1 MVKLKNRRNYSFF
14 VIVTI
19 LIISMVGM
27 LVYGNTD
34 EYPFKINTN
43 SNPSELNNGD
53 TANITYNVIPN
64 PIKFKDNVE
73 KDVVLILDTSQTVS
87 SKQKAIKDS
96 AYKFVDEFLDNNS
109 NKNFKIGIVSYN
121 EKAEIN
127 QQLTENKYYIKDAI
141 KNIYTE
147 DEYEWIKSGDHL
159 GTNVGDAFRL
169 AISMFN
175 KDGVNKEKIVIFMSN
190 GKPNAY
196 TGKFYKGPES
206 ELNKNKIN
214 SLNEYE
220 KKLYDIT
227 SLSGDEKE
235 LGVGDINSEEVKMNK
250 YIEDV
255 KKYFYIPNSVS
266 GYSKED
272 FLKRGFRRDVIDN
285 VIYNDYPKIYDEYK
299 FYNVSRII
307 ESIYY
312 PKSTYSV
319 NVLPNY
325 DDGKNIISYYMGVKI
340 GYAYSL
346 EMAKEIK
353 DLGISTYPIYFD
365 NDGSYN
371 NQQNKDYRE
380 NTMKLISKFAGN
392 DEGNGVTSVNTV
404 YSSDITGSLKKVFE
418 DLDKNIKESYLVND
432 AKLTINIPEGLE
444 IESID
449 YSGKQIKINK
459 EDVKDG
465 KYQLPLN
472 NLGYIYN
479 PHKEEYEYKGKPLK
493 ISINIVGKNTSG
505 KDKDCIITGEISSKS
520 LDDGKV
526 TEFPK
531 VNIKVK
537 SSVVVQIKV
546 NDFIGNV
553 GKEYNSENIKPQNNS
568 FDLIENP
575 NRLIGYGNAN
585 ISVKGIKDN
594 VNEEYWIKTW
604 FTKEKSEEEINQE
617 EFKLNNM
624 NSDII
629 MGKPNNLTY
638 QAYNVSHLEPKKDES
653 KWNDRNEVFKSKQG
667 DIGYLPSNTI
677 AGLEGNEEQRIL
689 QYGEPL
695 SIGKKYYYYKESI
708 NYELKDTGEKKTIN
722 VLDEE
727 KGIFKRLECS
737 VWRCNYEKS
746 MFYHDDSGNWYENYS
761 SWWDGTSYYKKVNYY
776 IKVTNEWIWK
786 HKTIFYNDMT
796 IDDIKD
802 YYDKYSD
809 FSYKEADKYW
819 GYIKPKE
826 SGWYLFGTYSDDG
839 SRFSITKD
847 GKTYELSKSNFGL
860 SEDYNERWYIGQERG
875 NFKVHGSAVYS
886 SFTPIYLDKDKYY
899 PIQLEYFNWGG
910 EGSFKLG
917 YFKLDNY
924 GENIKN
930 IFEQFNKAT
939 STEDYES
946 LSDIFNKEKL
956 GSWYNPY
963 YRYYINGSYIND
975 CLNKLKWVGDKNG
988 DGFTMYPSKSN
999 EPGDVANEVFEG
1011 KSGVELPKENG
1022 VYTMHYKIFTRAKDG
1037 KIGDKIIKDNIIKGN
1052 YGKFEIKDLL
1062 NASIDVTD
1070 INGDN
1075 KIYANNNAIVNYRIN
1090 PNTLNVTDVIRDGK
1104 KPPNKIILSN
1114 LKINGLIPKGLTLS
1128 NNNSVDGNLESDG
1141 STRIHTNGM
1150 KDIVYNLKGNQ
1161 YVANSIDEKVDV
1173 IVKSVGNFVFKE
1185 EQNTVG
1191 FNLKYEDKE
1200 TKPMLENFKGSSVS
1214 INEPTKIE
1222 KFGILDSASSDNI
1235 KDASE
1240 GVQVVNGIPLKIA
1253 ILADVKSP
1261 NSIIDLGFNSQNIKV
1276 SKDTEPQFKI
1286 KIYNKGNL
1294 INSEKEFTIDKLEGN
1309 LIEGLNSGIKISG
1322 LDVGEKVIVIELIP
1336 NNIEVNNSALLK
1348 TKVENSN
1355 DKEHL
1360 AKLDYAEMPDVF

>member
-1 MVKLKNRRNYSFF
+1 
-14 VIVTI
+14 
-19 LIISMVGM
+19 M
-27 LVYGNTD
+27 LG
-34 EYPFKINTN
+34 
-43 SNPSELNNGD
+43 
-53 TANITYNVIPN
+53 
-64 PIKFKDNVE
+64 
-73 KDVVLILDTSQTVS
+73 
-87 SKQKAIKDS
+87 
-96 AYKFVDEFLDNNS
+96 
-109 NKNFKIGIVSYN
+109 
-121 EKAEIN
+121 
-127 QQLTENKYYIKDAI
+127 
-141 KNIYTE
+141 
-147 DEYEWIKSGDHL
+147 
-159 GTNVGDAFRL
+159 
-169 AISMFN
+169 
-175 KDGVNKEKIVIFMSN
+175 
-190 GKPNAY
+190 
-196 TGKFYKGPES
+196 
-206 ELNKNKIN
+206 
-214 SLNEYE
+214 
-220 KKLYDIT
+220 
-227 SLSGDEKE
+227 
-235 LGVGDINSEEVKMNK
+235 
-250 YIEDV
+250 
-255 KKYFYIPNSVS
+255 KKYDSN
-266 GYSKED
+266 
-272 FLKRGFRRDVIDN
+272 
-285 VIYNDYPKIYDEYK
+285 
-299 FYNVSRII
+299 
-307 ESIYY
+307 
-312 PKSTYSV
+312 
-319 NVLPNY
+319 
-325 DDGKNIISYYMGVKI
+325 
-340 GYAYSL
+340 
-346 EMAKEIK
+346 
-353 DLGISTYPIYFD
+353 
-365 NDGSYN
+365 
-371 NQQNKDYRE
+371 
-380 NTMKLISKFAGN
+380 
-392 DEGNGVTSVNTV
+392 
-404 YSSDITGSLKKVFE
+404 
-418 DLDKNIKESYLVND
+418 NIK
-432 AKLTINIPEGLE
+432 LE
-444 IESID
+444 
-449 YSGKQIKINK
+449 
-459 EDVKDG
+459 
-465 KYQLPLN
+465 
-472 NLGYIYN
+472 
-479 PHKEEYEYKGKPLK
+479 
-493 ISINIVGKNTSG
+493 
-505 KDKDCIITGEISSKS
+505 
-520 LDDGKV
+520 
-526 TEFPK
+526 
-531 VNIKVK
+531 
-537 SSVVVQIKV
+537 
-546 NDFIGNV
+546 
-553 GKEYNSENIKPQNNS
+553 NNS
-568 FDLIENP
+568 FNFIQDTK
-575 NRLIGYGNAN
+575 RLIGDGNAN
-585 ISVKGIKDN
+585 ISVKGMPEKSD
-594 VNEEYWIKTW
+594 EEYWIKTW
-604 FTKEKSEEEINQE
+604 FTKENSNEEINKE
-617 EFKLNNM
+617 EFKLNNI
-624 NSDII
+624 NSDIDLD
-629 MGKPNNLTY
+629 KAHNLTY

-677 AGLEGNEEQRIL
+677 AGLEGNKEQRIL

-708 NYELKDTGEKKTIN
+708 NYELKDTGEKKVIKIWDKETQN
-722 VLDEE
+722 YKYV
-727 KGIFKRLECS
+727 ECS
-737 VWRCNYEKS
+737 LWECNYEKKK
-746 MFYHDDSGNWYENYS
+746 YYLDELGNWYEYNS
-761 SWWDGTSYYKKVNYY
+761 SWLSDYHKDANDW
-776 IKVTNEWIWK
+776 IKSVNEWIWK

-860 SEDYNERWYIGQERG
+860 SEDYNDRWYIGQERG

-946 LSDIFNKEKL
+946 LSDIFNQEKL
-956 GSWYNPY
+956 GSWYNHY

-1037 KIGDKIIKDNIIKGN
+1037 KIGDKIIKDKIIKGN

-1070 INGDN
+1070 INGDS

-1090 PNTLNVTDVIRDGK
+1090 PNPLNVTDVIRDGK

-1150 KDIVYNLKGNQ
+1150 KDIVYNLKENQ
-1161 YVANSIDEKVDV
+1161 YIANSIDEKVNV
-1173 IVKSVGNFVFKE
+1173 IIKSVGNFVFKE
-1185 EQNTVG
+1185 DQNTVG

-1222 KFGILDSASSDNI
+1222 KFGILDSSSSDNI
-1235 KDASE
+1235 KDARE

-1294 INSEKEFTIDKLEGN
+1294 INNRKRI
-1309 LIEGLNSGIKISG
+1309 
-1322 LDVGEKVIVIELIP
+1322 
-1336 NNIEVNNSALLK
+1336 
-1348 TKVENSN
+1348 
-1355 DKEHL
+1355 
-1360 AKLDYAEMPDVF
+1360 YY